1 MAEMTYTVE
10 VTREGDAWIADV
22 IDLPG
27 ARTFAR
33 NLTALHRSVREV
45 IALVDNVRSV
55 GDGAVTYHY
64 VGVDDDLA
72 QAAELGVEREAL
84 ETRQR
89 QLADEAAIRI
99 ATLTA
104 KGYSVR
110 DISGALKM
118 SPGRVSQIMAARRAS

>member
-1 MAEMTYTVE
+1 MVEMTYTVE
-10 VTREGDAWIADV
+10 VTREGDAWIADIINV
-22 IDLPG
+22 PG
-27 ARTFAR
+27 AHTFAR

-45 IALVDNVRSV
+45 IALVADVSSV
-55 GDGAVTYHY
+55 GDEAITYSY
-64 VGVDDDLA
+64 VDVDDDLA
-72 QAAELGVEREAL
+72 EAAELGVEREAL
-84 ETRQR
+84 EARQKA
-89 QLADEAAIRI
+89 LAKEAANRI